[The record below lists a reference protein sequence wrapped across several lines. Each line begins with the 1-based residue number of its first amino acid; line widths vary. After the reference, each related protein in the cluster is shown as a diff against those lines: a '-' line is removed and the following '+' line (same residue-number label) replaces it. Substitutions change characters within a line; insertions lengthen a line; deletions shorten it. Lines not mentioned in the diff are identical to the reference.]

1 MRYEQE
7 ELELEARLVASREA
21 QRREEE
27 ELRAALEA
35 SRRAAMDDEP
45 VVEGANSAASTGAFP
60 PLQQAK
66 QPATLRERSPHAK
79 RWADLMEGDA
89 PGLQPQRPLLWNMGY
104 GDALKLQETAKAKGN
119 SALKGKGVPMDL
131 LQPPPARTLATGMP
145 RGSDGHLLELSWR
158 SINPKYG
165 RPLGSYPPGHEPKGG
180 KGHGKLKGGQIDY
193 ASLIDYEDLP
203 LTQDSD
209 LDLVCQLPGPTT
221 PHAKA
226 LASMVPVN
234 RYVHAGERRAV
245 LGYGRWDS
253 RNQIFR
259 CVVLCPACRARACNR
274 RMWWALD
281 THCPHF
287 CDNCKRDN
295 R

>member
-1 MRYEQE
+1 
-7 ELELEARLVASREA
+7 
-21 QRREEE
+21 
-27 ELRAALEA
+27 
-35 SRRAAMDDEP
+35 
-45 VVEGANSAASTGAFP
+45 
-60 PLQQAK
+60 
-66 QPATLRERSPHAK
+66 
-79 RWADLMEGDA
+79 MEGDA
-89 PGLQPQRPLLWNMGY
+89 PGLQPQRPLLWNMAY
-104 GDALKLQETAKAKGN
+104 GEALKLQETAKAKGN
-119 SALKGKGVPMDL
+119 SALQGKGVPMDL
-131 LQPPPARTLATGMP
+131 VRPPPARSLASGQP
-145 RGSDGHLLELSWR
+145 RGSDGHLLELS
-158 SINPKYG
+158 
-165 RPLGSYPPGHEPKGG
+165 KGY
-180 KGHGKLKGGQIDY
+180 GKLQGGRIDY
-193 ASLIDYEDLP
+193 ASLVDYEDLP

-226 LASMVPVN
+226 LASMVPLN

-253 RNQIFR
+253 HNQIFR

-287 CDNCKRDN
+287 CDSCKRDH